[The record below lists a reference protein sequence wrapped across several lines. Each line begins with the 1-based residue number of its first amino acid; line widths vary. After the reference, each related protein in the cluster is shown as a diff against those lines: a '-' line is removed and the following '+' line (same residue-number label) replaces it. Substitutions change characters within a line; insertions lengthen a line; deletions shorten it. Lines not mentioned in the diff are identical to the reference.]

1 MKPPHRKLLASFA
14 VLLLVACQSN
24 APRVAAEPAL
34 PAAAAGYQPAPAD
47 QGVVYQMQPGQSQTT
62 IYVYRAGRAARFG
75 HNHLLTVPQ
84 LEGWVW
90 IPDDRLNAARFSLRF
105 RLDQLQVDDAALRAA
120 TGGGFAT
127 PRSAGD
133 VAGTRSNMLKSLDA
147 DRYPWVVLNAVA
159 ISGEWPLAV
168 ADVAVTLHGVTQIR
182 RVVLRIEHDARTLQA
197 SGRFAVRQS
206 DFRITPFAILGG
218 ALAVADT
225 VAIDFT
231 IRAATV
237 SPASP

>member
-1 MKPPHRKLLASFA
+1 MRTFLFPLSLAITLA
-14 VLLLVACQSN
+14 LGACQSTPSQPN
-24 APRVAAEPAL
+24 DHAALPFVAAPAS
-34 PAAAAGYQPAPAD
+34 G
-47 QGVVYQMQPGQSQTT
+47 GVVYRLQPDRSRTT

-90 IPDDRLNAARFSLRF
+90 TPDDRLNASRFSLRF
-105 RLDQLQVDDAALRAA
+105 RLDQLQIDDPALRAA
-120 TGGGFAT
+120 TGGGFAA
-127 PRSAGD
+127 PRSAD
-133 VAGTRSNMLKSLDA
+133 DIAGTRANLLKSLDA

-168 ADVAVTLHGVTQIR
+168 ADVAVTLHGVTQMQ
-182 RVVLRIEHDARTLQA
+182 RVVLRIEHDARMLQA

-206 DFRITPFAILGG
+206 DFGITPFAILGG
-218 ALAVADT
+218 ALAVDDT

-231 IRAATV
+231 VRATTDSAAR
-237 SPASP
+237 P

>member
-1 MKPPHRKLLASFA
+1 MRTFLLSFSFA
-14 VLLLVACQSN
+14 ITLALGACQS
-24 APRVAAEPAL
+24 ASPRPDDHAAMPYAT
-34 PAAAAGYQPAPAD
+34 APASG
-47 QGVVYQMQPGQSQTT
+47 GVIYRVQAAQSATT

-90 IPDDRLNAARFSLRF
+90 IPDDRLNASRFSLRF
-105 RLDQLQVDDAALRAA
+105 RLDQLQIDDPALRAA

-133 VAGTRSNMLKSLDA
+133 IAGTRANLLKSLDA
-147 DRYPWVVLNAVA
+147 ERYPWVVLNAVA

-168 ADVAVTLHGVTQIR
+168 ADVAVTLHGVTKIQ

-206 DFRITPFAILGG
+206 DFGITPFAILGG
-218 ALAVADT
+218 ALAVDDT
-225 VAIDFT
+225 VAIEFT
-231 IRAATV
+231 VRATTDSAAR
-237 SPASP
+237 P

>member
-1 MKPPHRKLLASFA
+1 MRKFLLSFPLA
-14 VLLLVACQSN
+14 GALALGACQSAPSQPTGN
-24 APRVAAEPAL
+24 AAL
-34 PAAAAGYQPAPAD
+34 EYAAAPVSG
-47 QGVVYQMQPGQSQTT
+47 GVVYRLQPDASQTT

-90 IPDDRLNAARFSLRF
+90 IPDDRLNASRFSLRF
-105 RLDQLQVDDAALRAA
+105 RLDQLQVDDPALRAA

-127 PRSAGD
+127 PRSAD
-133 VAGTRSNMLKSLDA
+133 DIAGTRSNLLKSLDA

-168 ADVAVTLHGVTQIR
+168 ADVAVTLHGVTQVR
-182 RVVLRIEHDARTLQA
+182 RVVLRIEHDARMLQA

-206 DFRITPFAILGG
+206 DFGITPFAILGG
-218 ALAVADT
+218 ALAVDDT

-231 IRAATV
+231 VRATTDSAAR
-237 SPASP
+237 S